1 MNALKA
7 NLTRDYII
15 LVDKSG
21 SMQGHRWHEASMAL
35 QALAGEVCRADPDG
49 ATLVFFST
57 AGTLQRF
64 ANITSAGKVQEL
76 FSTVHPGGTTDLGG
90 ALTAVLNEH
99 FDPHARVKPGYP
111 PGHAPTTI
119 LVITDGEPDDA
130 GEVMR
135 VLINASNALLA
146 DAELSVTFIQV
157 GDDEDAARFL
167 RTLDDGLVPKG
178 ARFDI
183 VDTVTKDKMLG
194 MSFADLIFKS
204 LHD

>member
-1 MNALKA
+1 MNALKQ
-7 NLTRDYII
+7 NLTRDYVI

-21 SMQGHRWHEASMAL
+21 SMQGQRWHDASLAL
-35 QALAGEVCRADPDG
+35 QAIAGEVCRADPDG

-57 AGTLQRF
+57 AGMLVRYP
-64 ANITSAGKVQEL
+64 NVTSGGRVHEL

-99 FDPHARVKPGYP
+99 FDPSRVKPGYP

-135 VLINASNALLA
+135 VLINASNHLLA
-146 DAELSVTFIQV
+146 DAELSITFIQV

-167 RTLDDGLVPKG
+167 RSLDDGLVSKG